1 MRYHNSLFLIFFLLS
16 LLLVINLQLYS
27 RHRPCP
33 HQKIGAKQTLV
44 RCGADIFEQ
53 YAVLFYS
60 FDGLLDDST
69 SLPPPPAAPVTAD
82 TTSQTAA
89 DSTADDNKPNGHVNE
104 AFQPDN
110 ENNNNGE
117 KNILEC

>member
-1 MRYHNSLFLIFFLLS
+1 MW
-16 LLLVINLQLYS
+16 
-27 RHRPCP
+27 
-33 HQKIGAKQTLV
+33 
-44 RCGADIFEQ
+44 CGADIFQQ
-53 YAVLFYS
+53 YTVLFSS

-69 SLPPPPAAPVTAD
+69 PPSPPPPAAPVTAD
-82 TTSQTAA
+82 ITSQTTA
-89 DSTADDNKPNGHVNE
+89 DSTADADNTDGHVNE